1 MEPVSTR
8 PSQSASP
15 DRSSIG
21 WGIVG
26 TGTIARCF
34 AEDLEYV
41 AGAHLAGVSS
51 RVLERAAQ
59 FVARHGGTAHESH
72 EALLGDEKVDA
83 VYIASPNTSHFAIAF
98 AAIAAKK
105 SVLVEKPLVAT
116 AEEAE
121 RLRAFA
127 AEQNVFLM
135 EGLWTRFLPAI
146 GFVKN
151 ALQSAT
157 IGEIRRVKGELAFRH
172 PYAPDNRFFDPAQ
185 GGGSL
190 LDLGIYLISLSQFF
204 LGEPDAV
211 QGEWYSAPSGVDMG
225 ARMELTFGRIP
236 ASLNCAFDHTGG
248 NLFIIEGSRRTLF
261 LQSPFIGA
269 RQVLEAGPVMAR
281 VIETLCRNSILSRI
295 FSKISRKIPVPG
307 IRRHAFGFPGY
318 GLQFEIEAATRAIRD
333 GKTEVSTAP
342 LSESIQTLRIIEK
355 IRTLPPER

>member
-41 AGAHLAGVSS
+41 S
-51 RVLERAAQ
+51 RRASCRCVFARIGTAAQ

-151 ALQSAT
+151 AYNPQRS
-157 IGEIRRVKGELAFRH
+157 VKSVA
-172 PYAPDNRFFDPAQ
+172 
-185 GGGSL
+185 
-190 LDLGIYLISLSQFF
+190 
-204 LGEPDAV
+204 
-211 QGEWYSAPSGVDMG
+211 
-225 ARMELTFGRIP
+225 
-236 ASLNCAFDHTGG
+236 
-248 NLFIIEGSRRTLF
+248 
-261 LQSPFIGA
+261 
-269 RQVLEAGPVMAR
+269 
-281 VIETLCRNSILSRI
+281 
-295 FSKISRKIPVPG
+295 
-307 IRRHAFGFPGY
+307 
-318 GLQFEIEAATRAIRD
+318 
-333 GKTEVSTAP
+333 
-342 LSESIQTLRIIEK
+342 
-355 IRTLPPER
+355 

>member
-59 FVARHGGTAHESH
+59 FVARHGGAAHESH

-83 VYIASPNTSHFAIAF
+83 VYIASPNTSHFTIAF

-151 ALQSAT
+151 SLQSAT

-204 LGEPDAV
+204 LGESDAV
-211 QGEWYSAPSGVDMG
+211 RGEWYSAPSGVDMG

-236 ASLNCAFDHTGG
+236 ASLNCAFDYTGG

-261 LQSPFIGA
+261 LQSPFIAA

-355 IRTLPPER
+355 IRTLPPGC